1 MQSSIQRNGV
11 TDMTGR
17 QLFDRTVYILCRR
30 HRDFYL
36 ELDYPMDEEL
46 TEGYTINIP
55 RVLFNKKHVDLLD
68 EECFAM
74 LLKMKVRY
82 TNLIDHVPVEITFYA
97 GEYETPIIMYRLNFH
112 LTNIYGINRVLTE
125 DTYLVS
131 VVKKI
136 VLPTFRSFS
145 KAICIKLLER
155 ME

>member
-1 MQSSIQRNGV
+1 MQ
-11 TDMTGR
+11 
-17 QLFDRTVYILCRR
+17 
-30 HRDFYL
+30 
-36 ELDYPMDEEL
+36 
-46 TEGYTINIP
+46 
-55 RVLFNKKHVDLLD
+55 
-68 EECFAM
+68 
-74 LLKMKVRY
+74 LKMKVRY
-82 TNLIDHVPVEITFYA
+82 TNLIDHIPVEITFYA

-112 LTNIYGINRVLTE
+112 LTNIYGINRVLTD

>member
-1 MQSSIQRNGV
+1 
-11 TDMTGR
+11 MTGR

-68 EECFAM
+68 EECFTM

-82 TNLIDHVPVEITFYA
+82 TNLIDHIPVEITFYA

-112 LTNIYGINRVLTE
+112 LTNIYGINRILT
-125 DTYLVS
+125 DDAYLVS

>member
-1 MQSSIQRNGV
+1 MQLNIQRNGV

-17 QLFDRTVYILCRR
+17 QLFDRTVYTLCRR

-36 ELDYPMDEEL
+36 ELDYSMDEEL
-46 TEGYTINIP
+46 TEGYTVIIP
-55 RVLFNKKHVDLLD
+55 QVLFNKKHIDLLD
-68 EECFAM
+68 DECNAM

-82 TNLIDHVPVEITFYA
+82 TNMINHIPMEITFYA

-112 LTNIYGINRVLTE
+112 LTNIYGINRVLTD